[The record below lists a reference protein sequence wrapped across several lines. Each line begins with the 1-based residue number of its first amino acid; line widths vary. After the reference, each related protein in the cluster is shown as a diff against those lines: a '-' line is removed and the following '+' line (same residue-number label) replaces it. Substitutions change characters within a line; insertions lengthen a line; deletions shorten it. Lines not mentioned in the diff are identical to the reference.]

1 MWDEIM
7 NLAFS
12 CIFTLF
18 EIVMFCGIFFCIFIL
33 DNSLAYLVAGE
44 RKGLVKLLPPS
55 STK

>member
-1 MWDEIM
+1 M

-12 CIFTLF
+12 WFFTLF
-18 EIVMFCGIFFCIFIL
+18 EIVIFCGIFFSIFIP
-33 DNSLAYLVAGE
+33 DSSLAYLVAGE